1 MNIGGLAM
9 QAFGGAVKEL
19 DGKGKED
26 VRAVFRQV
34 GFLKIFMYRDSCA
47 KVQNVFRQT
56 FFDTTVPTYIIY
68 NFLVFDRV
76 GSQNSFP

>member
-34 GFLKIFMYRDSCA
+34 WFSDRSKMIQGPHRTTYRPDLTKNRIKIERF
-47 KVQNVFRQT
+47 
-56 FFDTTVPTYIIY
+56 
-68 NFLVFDRV
+68 
-76 GSQNSFP
+76 

>member
-34 GFLKIFMYRDSCA
+34 WFSRGPIWTEWSVALRRFRLPKPILRENLK
-47 KVQNVFRQT
+47 K
-56 FFDTTVPTYIIY
+56 TV
-68 NFLVFDRV
+68 L
-76 GSQNSFP
+76 

>member
-26 VRAVFRQV
+26 VRAVFRQE
-34 GFLKIFMYRDSCA
+34 SE
-47 KVQNVFRQT
+47 KVCLT
-56 FFDTTVPTYIIY
+56 F
-68 NFLVFDRV
+68 
-76 GSQNSFP
+76 

>member
-34 GFLKIFMYRDSCA
+34 WFSRGRFGPSGLCLSADARCQNRFLEK
-47 KVQNVFRQT
+47 T
-56 FFDTTVPTYIIY
+56 
-68 NFLVFDRV
+68 
-76 GSQNSFP
+76 

>member
-26 VRAVFRQV
+26 VRAVFRQESA
-34 GFLKIFMYRDSCA
+34 IFVCY
-47 KVQNVFRQT
+47 
-56 FFDTTVPTYIIY
+56 FF
-68 NFLVFDRV
+68 NRL
-76 GSQNSFP
+76 N

>member
-34 GFLKIFMYRDSCA
+34 WFSDRSKIIS
-47 KVQNVFRQT
+47 K
-56 FFDTTVPTYIIY
+56 TV
-68 NFLVFDRV
+68 
-76 GSQNSFP
+76 

>member
-34 GFLKIFMYRDSCA
+34 WFSRGRFGPTGPWLSADSGCQNRFLGK
-47 KVQNVFRQT
+47 T
-56 FFDTTVPTYIIY
+56 
-68 NFLVFDRV
+68 
-76 GSQNSFP
+76 

>member
-26 VRAVFRQV
+26 VRAVFRQES
-34 GFLKIFMYRDSCA
+34 G
-47 KVQNVFRQT
+47 KVCL
-56 FFDTTVPTYIIY
+56 
-68 NFLVFDRV
+68 NF
-76 GSQNSFP
+76 